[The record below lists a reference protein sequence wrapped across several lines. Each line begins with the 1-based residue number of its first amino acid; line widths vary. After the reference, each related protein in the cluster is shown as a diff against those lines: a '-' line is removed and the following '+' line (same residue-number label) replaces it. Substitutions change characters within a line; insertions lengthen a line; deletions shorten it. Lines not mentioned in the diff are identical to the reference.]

1 MIYLRTF
8 IILSILSM
16 ASCPKGAPLA
26 TMPIGKA
33 GAVNAALLAA
43 EIISTF
49 DDKTRFNLSKWK
61 RKQTKSVKIKPK

>member
-1 MIYLRTF
+1 
-8 IILSILSM
+8 
-16 ASCPKGAPLA
+16 
-26 TMPIGKA
+26 MPIGKA